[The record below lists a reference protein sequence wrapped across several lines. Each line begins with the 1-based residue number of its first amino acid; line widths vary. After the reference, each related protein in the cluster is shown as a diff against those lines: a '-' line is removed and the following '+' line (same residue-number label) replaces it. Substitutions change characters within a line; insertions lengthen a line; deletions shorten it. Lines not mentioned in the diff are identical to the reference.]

1 MACTSDAVADPGFLR
16 GGAPRYEFAKF
27 SQKLHE
33 IKRISTPG
41 GGGASLVPPLDPPL
55 WWTYMVKF
63 WTRVP
68 LLVQFTSFSCNF
80 RHCTPGIEKSW
91 IRRCVRL
98 KMKSV
103 FFSMLCLIVSI
114 CKNFLLWPIR
124 RPQKERNSMIL

>member
-1 MACTSDAVADPGFLR
+1 MQWRIQDFSEE
-16 GGAPRYEFAKF
+16 GAPRYEFAKF

-33 IKRISTPG
+33 IERIWTPG
-41 GGGASLVPPLDPPL
+41 GGGTSLAPPLDPPL
-55 WWTYMVKF
+55 WWIYMVKF

-80 RHCTPGIEKSW
+80 RHCTPGIKKSW

-103 FFSMLCLIVSI
+103 FFLHVVFDIYRFVKTFFYGQFIVRK
-114 CKNFLLWPIR
+114 KNEIP
-124 RPQKERNSMIL
+124 